1 MSPAGSCENGT
12 CDRDPVVF
20 STICMGGNIY
30 KHMFKKTSPYL
41 VVLSNNTKTDS
52 ILLKSTTVETEIM
65 NNVTNVKVRQVY
77 VNICDSTL
85 DAIYISNFGKNTWVY
100 STTIY
105 TSNSTIRRKI
115 IEKSTAKHFP
125 HSTLT
130 INNHT
135 PNDLVIGIPN
145 IAPNDSIVVELRYI
159 ETLQPSDGEYFV
171 VYPQIMMPKYFDTQE
186 GKIIHSK
193 TAPYYN
199 YLPSHKFNY
208 NLTIHSAT
216 PIENLRCHT
225 HAIDEKYSNPHTAH
239 ITLCKTDKY
248 STLNDL
254 IISYS
259 LRGVNIN
266 SGIMLYEGADENFF
280 LFATQPAEETET
292 SNTEA
297 VLPNINF
304 ECPNFEIYDTISFAI
319 PDAEST
325 LPILICG
332 KYKGKPSGTIT
343 VGGKVGNKNYAN
355 TLNISNTTEH
365 SHNKPIEY
373 LWAAERIKQLKSQ
386 SATTETANEI
396 KQLGLK
402 YGFETKYTSTAIETE
417 RIVENDRATQTVKD
431 TTLQPKITN
440 FVKCERF
447 IPQILRDPPMIGYR
461 IDKKDTNIY
470 HEVELLEKPVFK
482 DNEEALNRFITKN
495 LRYPQQ
501 AIDSKIE
508 GYVFV
513 SFVVEKNGKISNI
526 RVLKDIGGG
535 CGDEAVRIIKA
546 MPRWK
551 PGVNWGQKFVRT
563 KVKLRIKFD
572 ID

>member
-1 MSPAGSCENGT
+1 MRYVAKISF
-12 CDRDPVVF
+12 VLLFLF
-20 STICMGGNIY
+20 STTCMGENIY
-30 KHMFKKTSPYL
+30 KHTFKKLSPYL

-52 ILLKSTTVETEIM
+52 ILLKSTTVEAEIV

-77 VNICDSTL
+77 VNICNSTL
-85 DAIYISNFGKNTWVY
+85 DAIYISNFGVNTWVY

-145 IAPNDSIVVELRYI
+145 IEPNDSIVVELRYI

-193 TAPYYN
+193 TAPYYD

-216 PIENLRCHT
+216 PIEDLRCHT

-254 IISYS
+254 VISYS

-304 ECPNFEIYDTISFAI
+304 ECPDFEIYDTISFAI

-332 KYKGKPSGTIT
+332 KYKGEPSGTIT
-343 VGGKVGNKNYAN
+343 VTGKVGNKNY
-355 TLNISNTTEH
+355 TRSLNISGTTAH

-386 SATTETANEI
+386 GATTETVYEI

-402 YGFETKYTSTAIETE
+402 YDFETEYTSTAIETE
-417 RIVENDRATQTVKD
+417 RIVENDGATQTVKD
-431 TTLQPKITN
+431 TTLQPEITT
-440 FVKCERF
+440 FIKRERL
-447 IPQILRDPPMIGYR
+447 IPLITRDPPMIDYKNR

-470 HEVELLEKPVFK
+470 HEVELLKTPVFK

-501 AIDSKIE
+501 AMESKIE

-551 PGVNWGQKFVRT
+551 PGVNWRQKFVRT

>member
-1 MSPAGSCENGT
+1 MRYVAKISF
-12 CDRDPVVF
+12 VLLFLF
-20 STICMGGNIY
+20 STTCMGENIY
-30 KHMFKKTSPYL
+30 KHTFKKLSPYL

-52 ILLKSTTVETEIM
+52 ILLKSTTVEAEIV

-77 VNICDSTL
+77 VNICNSTL
-85 DAIYISNFGKNTWVY
+85 DAIYISNFGVNTWVY

-130 INNHT
+130 KNNHT
-135 PNDLVIGIPN
+135 QNDLVIGIPN
-145 IAPNDSIVVELRYI
+145 IEPNDSIVVELRYI

-216 PIENLRCHT
+216 PIEDLRCHT

-254 IISYS
+254 VISYS

-304 ECPNFEIYDTISFAI
+304 ECPDFEIYDTISFAI

-343 VGGKVGNKNYAN
+343 VTGKVGNKNY
-355 TLNISNTTEH
+355 TRSLNISGTTAH
-365 SHNKPIEY
+365 SQNKPIEY

-386 SATTETANEI
+386 GATTETVYEI

-402 YGFETKYTSTAIETE
+402 YDFETEYTSTAIETE
-417 RIVENDRATQTVKD
+417 RIVENDGATQTVKD

-447 IPQILRDPPMIGYR
+447 IPQILRDPPTIGYR

-482 DNEEALNRFITKN
+482 GDKEALNRFITKK

>member
-1 MSPAGSCENGT
+1 MRYVTKIPF
-12 CDRDPVVF
+12 VLLFLF

-30 KHMFKKTSPYL
+30 KHMFKKPSPYL

-52 ILLKSTTVETEIM
+52 ILLKSTTVEAEIV
-65 NNVTNVKVRQVY
+65 NTVADVKVRQVY

-85 DAIYISNFGKNTWVY
+85 DAIYISNFGVNTWVY

-254 IISYS
+254 VISYS

-304 ECPNFEIYDTISFAI
+304 ECPDFEIYDTISFAI

-332 KYKGKPSGTIT
+332 KYKGEPSGTIT
-343 VGGKVGNKNYAN
+343 VTGKVGNKNY
-355 TLNISNTTEH
+355 TRSLNISGTTAH
-365 SHNKPIEY
+365 SQNKPIEY

-402 YGFETKYTSTAIETE
+402 YGFETEYTSTAIETE
-417 RIVENDRATQTVKD
+417 RIVENDGATQTVKD

-447 IPQILRDPPMIGYR
+447 IPQILRDPPTIGYR

-470 HEVELLEKPVFK
+470 HEVELLETPVFK

-501 AIDSKIE
+501 AMESKIE

-551 PGVNWGQKFVRT
+551 PGVNWRQKFVRT

>member
-1 MSPAGSCENGT
+1 
-12 CDRDPVVF
+12 
-20 STICMGGNIY
+20 
-30 KHMFKKTSPYL
+30 MFKKTSPYL

-52 ILLKSTTVETEIM
+52 ILLKSTTVEAEIV
-65 NNVTNVKVRQVY
+65 NNVADVKVQQIY

-85 DAIYISNFGKNTWVY
+85 DAIYISNFGENTWVY

-115 IEKSTAKHFP
+115 IEKNTAKHFP

-186 GKIIHSK
+186 EKIIHSK

-216 PIENLRCHT
+216 PIEDLRCHT

-254 IISYS
+254 VISYS

-402 YGFETKYTSTAIETE
+402 YGFETEYTSTAIETE

>member
-1 MSPAGSCENGT
+1 MRYVAKISF
-12 CDRDPVVF
+12 VLLFLF
-20 STICMGGNIY
+20 STTCMGENIY
-30 KHMFKKTSPYL
+30 KHTFKKLSPYL

-52 ILLKSTTVETEIM
+52 ILLKSTTVEAEIV

-77 VNICDSTL
+77 VNICNSTL
-85 DAIYISNFGKNTWVY
+85 DAIYISNFGVNTWVY

-145 IAPNDSIVVELRYI
+145 IEPNDSIVVELRYI
-159 ETLQPSDGEYFV
+159 ETLQPSNGEYFV

-216 PIENLRCHT
+216 PIEDLRCHT

-254 IISYS
+254 VISYS

-304 ECPNFEIYDTISFAI
+304 ECPDFEIYDTISFAI

-332 KYKGKPSGTIT
+332 KYKGEPSSTIT
-343 VGGKVGNKNYAN
+343 VTGKVGNKNY
-355 TLNISNTTEH
+355 TRSLNISGTTAH
-365 SHNKPIEY
+365 SQNKPIEY

-402 YGFETKYTSTAIETE
+402 YGFETEYTSTAIETE
-417 RIVENDRATQTVKD
+417 RIVENDGATQTVKD

-482 DNEEALNRFITKN
+482 GDKEALNRFITKK

-563 KVKLRIKFD
+563 KIKLRIKFD

>member
-1 MSPAGSCENGT
+1 MRYVTKIPF
-12 CDRDPVVF
+12 VLLFLF

-41 VVLSNNTKTDS
+41 VVLSSNVETDS
-52 ILLKSTTVETEIM
+52 ILLKSTTVEAEIV
-65 NNVTNVKVRQVY
+65 NNVADVKVRQIY
-77 VNICDSTL
+77 VNICDSAL
-85 DAIYISNFGKNTWVY
+85 DAIYISNFGENTWIY
-100 STTIY
+100 SSSIY
-105 TSNSTIRRKI
+105 TSNSTICRKI
-115 IEKSTAKHFP
+115 VEKSAAKHLL
-125 HSTLT
+125 HSTLD
-130 INNHT
+130 INYYT

-159 ETLQPSDGEYFV
+159 EILQPSDGEYFV
-171 VYPQIMMPKYFDTQE
+171 VFPKIMMPKYFDTQK

-193 TAPYYN
+193 TAPYYD

-216 PIENLRCHT
+216 PIEDLRCHT
-225 HAIDEKYSNPHTAH
+225 HAMEERFSNPHSAH
-239 ITLCKTDKY
+239 IMVNKT
-248 STLNDL
+248 NDINIL
-254 IISYS
+254 KDLVISYS

-266 SGIMLYEGADENFF
+266 TGIMLYESADENFF
-280 LFATQPAEETET
+280 LFATQPTEDTNT
-292 SNTEA
+292 SNTVA
-297 VLPNINF
+297 MLPDIKF
-304 ECPNFEIYDTISFAI
+304 ECPDFEIYDTISLAI
-319 PDAEST
+319 PDAKYT
-325 LPILICG
+325 LPIVICG

-343 VGGKVGNKNYAN
+343 VGSKVGNKNYAS

-402 YGFETKYTSTAIETE
+402 YGFETEYTSTAIETE
-417 RIVENDRATQTVKD
+417 RIVENDGATQTVKD
-431 TTLQPKITN
+431 TTLQPEITT
-440 FVKCERF
+440 FIKRERL
-447 IPQILRDPPMIGYR
+447 IPIIERDPPMIDYKNR

-470 HEVELLEKPVFK
+470 HEVELLKTPVFK

-501 AIDSKIE
+501 AMESKIE

-546 MPRWK
+546 MPRWV
-551 PGVNWGQKFVRT
+551 PGINWRQKFVRT